1 MKLRVL
7 TPTEVILE
15 QEVVHVTAE
24 DPTGS
29 LGIRPGHEAL
39 VTPLVPGVIHARNS
53 SGQEQYVAVNG
64 GVMLVGKDVI
74 EIVSRQAI
82 AGNDLQHLETHVVA
96 DFEKEILE
104 DQANRVAFEK
114 LRISFMRGVIEY
126 DKANVQ

>member
-1 MKLRVL
+1 MKLRIL

-15 QEVVHVTAE
+15 QDVVHVTAE

-29 LGIRPGHEAL
+29 LGIRPGHAAL
-39 VTPLVPGVIHARNS
+39 VTPLVPGVVHARSS

-64 GVMLVGKDVI
+64 GVMLVGSEMV

-82 AGNDLQHLETHVVA
+82 VGNDLQHLESHVVT
-96 DFEKEILE
+96 DFEKEVLE
-104 DQANRVAFEK
+104 DQANRAAFEK
-114 LRISFMRGVIEY
+114 LRVSFMRGVVEY

>member
-15 QEVVHVTAE
+15 QDVVHVTAE

-29 LGIRPGHEAL
+29 LGIQPGHAAL
-39 VTPLVPGVIHARNS
+39 VTHLVPGIVHVRGS
-53 SGQEQYVAVNG
+53 GGQEQYVAVNG
-64 GVMLVGKDVI
+64 GLMMVGSDMI

-82 AGNDLQHLETHVVA
+82 VGNDLQHLETHVVS
-96 DFEKEILE
+96 DFEKELRE
-104 DQANRVAFEK
+104 DQAGRAAFEK
-114 LRISFMRGVIEY
+114 LRVSFMRGVIDY

>member
-15 QEVVHVTAE
+15 QDVVHVTAE

-29 LGIRPGHEAL
+29 LGIRAGHATL
-39 VTPLVPGVIHARNS
+39 VTPLVPSVVHARS
-53 SGQEQYVAVNG
+53 SNGQNQYVAVNG
-64 GVMLVGKDVI
+64 GVMLVDGDVV

-82 AGNDLQHLETHVVA
+82 VGKDLEHLETHVVSN
-96 DFEKEILE
+96 FEKEIRE
-104 DQANRVAFEK
+104 DQANRAAFEK
-114 LRISFMRGVIEY
+114 LRVSFMRGVIEY